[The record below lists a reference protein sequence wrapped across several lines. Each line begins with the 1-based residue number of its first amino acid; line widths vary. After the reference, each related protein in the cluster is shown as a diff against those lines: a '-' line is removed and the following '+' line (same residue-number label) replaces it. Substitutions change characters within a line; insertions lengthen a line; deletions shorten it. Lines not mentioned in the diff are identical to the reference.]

1 MRANHHPGPS
11 HQNGNGRPDDCESA
25 LELCPADLTGDGMV
39 NGADLGVLLAA
50 WNQSGVVSADLN
62 RDGAVNG
69 ADLGEMLSAWGPCAN

>member
-1 MRANHHPGPS
+1 
-11 HQNGNGRPDDCESA
+11 
-25 LELCPADLTGDGMV
+25 MV

-50 WNQSGVVSADLN
+50 WNQSGVVSADVN